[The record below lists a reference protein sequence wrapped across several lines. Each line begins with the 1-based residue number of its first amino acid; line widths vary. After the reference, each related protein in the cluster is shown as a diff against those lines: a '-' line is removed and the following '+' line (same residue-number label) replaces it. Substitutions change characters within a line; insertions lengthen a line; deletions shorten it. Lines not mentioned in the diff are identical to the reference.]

1 MSMPPDSGG
10 IDMSGASSTPL
21 VAIVMSGRGALPYL
35 ALHGEPLLAH
45 VLRTA
50 HAVSGGDPVTI
61 VVDGERPNLRAVG
74 EEPQRIARAAGG
86 PTQLVVAGDY
96 WTRAHERPV
105 AILDPLCPLVPASFV
120 AQVLE
125 RSQAEPETALVAY
138 RPVTDTV
145 KSVVGGSI
153 RGTIDRQR
161 LAVVSSPVVL
171 PRAVL
176 GEQPPTDVS
185 ELVAWLR
192 RRATVEL
199 VRAPSAA
206 RRVGD
211 EAALQVLECVDEINR
226 RSR

>member
-1 MSMPPDSGG
+1 MS
-10 IDMSGASSTPL
+10 
-21 VAIVMSGRGALPYL
+21 
-35 ALHGEPLLAH
+35 HGN
-45 VLRTA
+45 
-50 HAVSGGDPVTI
+50 PVTI
-61 VVDGERPNLRAVG
+61 VVDDERPDLRAVG
-74 EEPQRIARAAGG
+74 DGPERIARSAGG
-86 PTQLVVAGDY
+86 PTRLVGAGDY
-96 WTRAHERPV
+96 WTRSHERPV

-120 AQVLE
+120 AQILE
-125 RSQAEPETALVAY
+125 RSQADPATALVAY

-145 KSVVGGSI
+145 KAVVGGRI

-171 PRAVL
+171 PLAAL

-192 RRATVEL
+192 LRATVEL

-206 RRVGD
+206 RRVDD

-226 RSR
+226 RTR